1 MSKLNPELKKDDRI
15 VLVHMDGES
24 LGAGIKG
31 KVISLETV
39 PNFTSKQ
46 ATSVVAP
53 DTAHFT
59 AAFLDAPTTSIT
71 NIRFSVNGKPV
82 EPAAITSFT
91 ESNGIWTLILNTDKL
106 GFKLISK
113 YKVVVSSDVGILYR
127 VEWYDENNNIFSGL
141 SLIPEDDA
149 WIMDPDFQQ
158 ENIQEI
164 NFRNLDDLIAKG
176 DFLAVFSKKELEKV
190 YEFLELERQIGSHNM
205 AMEGGKFLL
214 MGPDYIR
221 DFFKLQSYHIK
232 PDKEKEILIK
242 KLINRSEDIYNLFIR
257 ASMEYLDN
265 KKIKYSLKD
274 VQKTMVRLATT
285 AKQFWMSEANKFLN
299 KEIE

>member
-1 MSKLNPELKKDDRI
+1 MSKLNPELKKGDRI
-15 VLVHMDGES
+15 VLVYMDGET
-24 LGAGIKG
+24 LGPGTKG
-31 KVISLETV
+31 EVLEIG
-39 PNFTSKQ
+39 N
-46 ATSVVAP
+46 AP
-53 DTAHFT
+53 K
-59 AAFLDAPTTSIT
+59 
-71 NIRFSVNGKPV
+71 FSPK
-82 EPAAITSFT
+82 
-91 ESNGIWTLILNTDKL
+91 DL
-106 GFKLISK
+106 GYMYNVQWFDEDGNPISK
-113 YKVVVSSDVGILYR
+113 
-127 VEWYDENNNIFSGL
+127 L
-141 SLIPEDDA
+141 SLLPETDA
-149 WIMDPDFQQ
+149 WIFDKDSKI

-164 NFRNLDDLIAKG
+164 DFKNLDDLISKG

-265 KKIKYSLKD
+265 KEIKYSLKD

>member
-1 MSKLNPELKKDDRI
+1 MKPTLKTGDRI
-15 VLVHMDGES
+15 FLIEMYGENLALLKGKVL
-24 LGAGIKG
+24 GIENMPKEKPEDSGFRYKMEWYDDDG
-31 KVISLETV
+31 KVISRL
-39 PNFTSKQ
+39 PMM
-46 ATSVVAP
+46 P
-53 DTAHFT
+53 D
-59 AAFLDAPTTSIT
+59 LDT
-71 NIRFSVNGKPV
+71 
-82 EPAAITSFT
+82 
-91 ESNGIWTLILNTDKL
+91 
-106 GFKLISK
+106 
-113 YKVVVSSDVGILYR
+113 
-127 VEWYDENNNIFSGL
+127 
-141 SLIPEDDA
+141 
-149 WIMDPDFQQ
+149 WIMDDELNQQ
-158 ENIQEI
+158 NLEEI
-164 NFRNLDDLIAKG
+164 NFRNIDDLISKG

-242 KLINRSEDIYNLFIR
+242 RLINRSEDIYNLFIR
-257 ASMEYLDN
+257 ASMKYLDN
-265 KKIKYSLKD
+265 KEIKYSLKD

>member
-1 MSKLNPELKKDDRI
+1 MKPTLKTGDRI
-15 VLVHMDGES
+15 FLIEMYGENLALLKGKVL
-24 LGAGIKG
+24 GIENMPKEKPEDPGFRYKMEWYDDDG
-31 KVISLETV
+31 KVISRL
-39 PNFTSKQ
+39 PMM
-46 ATSVVAP
+46 P
-53 DTAHFT
+53 D
-59 AAFLDAPTTSIT
+59 LDT
-71 NIRFSVNGKPV
+71 
-82 EPAAITSFT
+82 
-91 ESNGIWTLILNTDKL
+91 
-106 GFKLISK
+106 
-113 YKVVVSSDVGILYR
+113 
-127 VEWYDENNNIFSGL
+127 
-141 SLIPEDDA
+141 

-257 ASMEYLDN
+257 ASMEYLEN

>member
-1 MSKLNPELKKDDRI
+1 MYGENLALLKGKVLGIENMPKEKPEDPGFRYKMEWYDD
-15 VLVHMDGES
+15 D
-24 LGAGIKG
+24 G
-31 KVISLETV
+31 KVISRL
-39 PNFTSKQ
+39 PMM
-46 ATSVVAP
+46 P
-53 DTAHFT
+53 D
-59 AAFLDAPTTSIT
+59 LDT
-71 NIRFSVNGKPV
+71 
-82 EPAAITSFT
+82 
-91 ESNGIWTLILNTDKL
+91 
-106 GFKLISK
+106 
-113 YKVVVSSDVGILYR
+113 
-127 VEWYDENNNIFSGL
+127 
-141 SLIPEDDA
+141 

-242 KLINRSEDIYNLFIR
+242 RLINRSEDIYNLFIR

-265 KKIKYSLKD
+265 KEIKYSLKD

>member
-1 MSKLNPELKKDDRI
+1 MSKINPELKKGDRI
-15 VLVHMDGES
+15 ILVHMDGET
-24 LGAGIKG
+24 LGTGIRGEVTGISQTPSFGG
-31 KVISLETV
+31 KVSYQYNVRWFDEEGNQFSQLDLL
-39 PNFTSKQ
+39 
-46 ATSVVAP
+46 P
-53 DTAHFT
+53 D
-59 AAFLDAPTTSIT
+59 
-71 NIRFSVNGKPV
+71 V
-82 EPAAITSFT
+82 
-91 ESNGIWTLILNTDKL
+91 
-106 GFKLISK
+106 
-113 YKVVVSSDVGILYR
+113 
-127 VEWYDENNNIFSGL
+127 
-141 SLIPEDDA
+141 DA
-149 WIMDPDFQQ
+149 WIMDSDFQQ

-164 NFRNLDDLIAKG
+164 DFKNLDDLISKG

-242 KLINRSEDIYNLFIR
+242 RLINRSEDIYNLFIR
-257 ASMEYLDN
+257 ASMKYLDN
-265 KKIKYSLKD
+265 KEIKYSLKD

>member
-1 MSKLNPELKKDDRI
+1 MSKLNPELKKGDRI
-15 VLVHMDGES
+15 VLVYMDGET
-24 LGAGIKG
+24 LGTGIKG
-31 KVISLETV
+31 EVTGISQTPSFGGKDSYQYNVRWFDEEGNQFSQLDLL
-39 PNFTSKQ
+39 
-46 ATSVVAP
+46 P
-53 DTAHFT
+53 D
-59 AAFLDAPTTSIT
+59 
-71 NIRFSVNGKPV
+71 V
-82 EPAAITSFT
+82 
-91 ESNGIWTLILNTDKL
+91 
-106 GFKLISK
+106 
-113 YKVVVSSDVGILYR
+113 
-127 VEWYDENNNIFSGL
+127 
-141 SLIPEDDA
+141 DA
-149 WIMDPDFQQ
+149 WIMDSDFQQ

-232 PDKEKEILIK
+232 PDEEKEILIK
-242 KLINRSEDIYNLFIR
+242 RLINRSEDIYNLFIR

-265 KKIKYSLKD
+265 KEIKYSLKD
-274 VQKTMVRLATT
+274 VQRTMVRLATT

>member
-1 MSKLNPELKKDDRI
+1 MSKLNPELKKGDRI
-15 VLVHMDGES
+15 VLAYMDGET
-24 LGAGIKG
+24 LGPGTKG
-31 KVISLETV
+31 EV
-39 PNFTSKQ
+39 
-46 ATSVVAP
+46 
-53 DTAHFT
+53 
-59 AAFLDAPTTSIT
+59 
-71 NIRFSVNGKPV
+71 
-82 EPAAITSFT
+82 
-91 ESNGIWTLILNTDKL
+91 L
-106 GFKLISK
+106 GISK
-113 YKVVVSSDVGILYR
+113 TPSFGGKESYQYNVQ
-127 VEWYDENNNIFSGL
+127 WFDEDGNPISKL
-141 SLIPEDDA
+141 SLLPETDA
-149 WIMDPDFQQ
+149 WIYDKESNI

-164 NFRNLDDLIAKG
+164 DFKNIDDLISKG
-176 DFLAVFSKKELEKV
+176 DFLAVFSKKDLEKV

-242 KLINRSEDIYNLFIR
+242 RLINRSEDIYNLFIR

-265 KKIKYSLKD
+265 KEIKYSLKD